1 MNNYKKSDKS
11 FSSKSNNSSGRNSS
25 TGSRNDE
32 RSDAPKSQ
40 GGSGSSSKFNSFS
53 NSSSKI
59 KTQYR
64 TRKNSP
70 IKTTPNAIVVKGGLS
85 KTRTLEKSQKDIL
98 SNEPIRLNKVIAEA
112 GLVSRRKA
120 DELISQGVVKV
131 NGEVVNTLGYKV
143 ETDDFITVNGN
154 PLPISEKKIYFLLNK
169 PKDVIVTSH
178 DENNRK
184 TVMDLIKTNLRIF
197 PVGRLDRNTTGALLL
212 TNDGELSHRLLH
224 PSYQIPRTYIVLLDK
239 ELSQTDAERISQGVE
254 LEDGKTGPA
263 EIIIDPK
270 RPNRIIFTL
279 KEGKNHEVKR
289 IFEHLNYRV
298 RQLDRKIFAG
308 ISVQRLQRGEYRL
321 LSKKEVGLLKKLV
334 KLDY

>member
-11 FSSKSNNSSGRNSS
+11 FGSNKPNSSGRNSS
-25 TGSRNDE
+25 SRSRNDE
-32 RSDAPKSQ
+32 RGGAPKSQ
-40 GGSGSSSKFNSFS
+40 GRSGSSSKSGSFSNSFS
-53 NSSSKI
+53 NVQTK
-59 KTQYR
+59 YR
-64 TRKNSP
+64 TRKN
-70 IKTTPNAIVVKGGLS
+70 KTTELSPNSIVVKGSVSRTRLS
-85 KTRTLEKSQKDIL
+85 EKPQRDLL
-98 SNEPIRLNKVIAEA
+98 SNEPMRLNKVIAEA

-120 DELISQGVVKV
+120 DELISAGVVKV
-131 NGEVVNTLGYKV
+131 NGEVIDILGYKV
-143 ETDDFITVNGN
+143 ETDDFITVKGD

-184 TVMDLIKTNLRIF
+184 TVMDLVKTNLRIF

-239 ELSQTDAERISQGVE
+239 ELSQTDAERISQGVV

-263 EIIIDPK
+263 DIIIDPK
-270 RPNRIIFTL
+270 KPNRIIFTL

-289 IFEHLNYRV
+289 IFEHLNYYV

-308 ISVQRLQRGEYRL
+308 ISVQRLQRGDYRL
-321 LSKKEVGLLKKLV
+321 LSKKEIGLLKKLV